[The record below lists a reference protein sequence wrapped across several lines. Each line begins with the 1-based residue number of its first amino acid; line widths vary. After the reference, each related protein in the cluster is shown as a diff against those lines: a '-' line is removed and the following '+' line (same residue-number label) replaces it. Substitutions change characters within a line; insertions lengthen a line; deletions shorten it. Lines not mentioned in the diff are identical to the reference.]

1 MRDGREKRKSC
12 NSININGFT
21 SFSFSPCAGLGVRL
35 FFFLLATG
43 RAGIGSSLKK
53 AGKKKLNQQRK
64 RENEKS

>member
-1 MRDGREKRKSC
+1 MEEKRE
-12 NSININGFT
+12 NRATALT
-21 SFSFSPCAGLGVRL
+21 SMDSLLFPSLLAPVWVFVS